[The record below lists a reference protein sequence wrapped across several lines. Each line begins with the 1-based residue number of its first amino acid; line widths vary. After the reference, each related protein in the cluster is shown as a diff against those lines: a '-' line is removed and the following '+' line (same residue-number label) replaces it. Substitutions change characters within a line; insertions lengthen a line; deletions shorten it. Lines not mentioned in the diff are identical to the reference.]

1 MKMKNQYEM
10 KQTYLIALENEQL
23 RERLKVMAD
32 EIRELKKKYDAKE
45 RIWMVQNEGTDTII
59 QE

>member
-1 MKMKNQYEM
+1 MKNQYEM
-10 KQTYLIALENEQL
+10 KQTYLITLENEQL
-23 RERLKVMAD
+23 RERLKEMAD

-45 RIWMVQNEGTDTII
+45 RVWVVQDKGINSII

>member
-1 MKMKNQYEM
+1 MKNQYEM

-45 RIWMVQNEGTDTII
+45 RIWMVQNEGTDAII

>member
-1 MKMKNQYEM
+1 MKNQYEM